1 MAAVVA
7 RMHRAQHA
15 SRLLASHLP
24 ASHSICTPIHRH
36 AMMSAFSPNSMNTP
50 PPLPR
55 SKPTMG
61 ETPSMVVPSTSRP
74 SAKDL
79 SADAASPQVAA
90 RPPPVPKAERPRPK
104 IRAAKAAITMVCN
117 LYSITSDSMT
127 HSTLTDTSG
136 CGAITS
142 THEESYTST
151 FAYRRA

>member
-1 MAAVVA
+1 
-7 RMHRAQHA
+7 
-15 SRLLASHLP
+15 
-24 ASHSICTPIHRH
+24 
-36 AMMSAFSPNSMNTP
+36 
-50 PPLPR
+50 
-55 SKPTMG
+55 
-61 ETPSMVVPSTSRP
+61 MVVPSTSRP

-117 LYSITSDSMT
+117 LYLITSDSMT
-127 HSTLTDTSG
+127 HSMLTDTSG
-136 CGAITS
+136 CGAITG